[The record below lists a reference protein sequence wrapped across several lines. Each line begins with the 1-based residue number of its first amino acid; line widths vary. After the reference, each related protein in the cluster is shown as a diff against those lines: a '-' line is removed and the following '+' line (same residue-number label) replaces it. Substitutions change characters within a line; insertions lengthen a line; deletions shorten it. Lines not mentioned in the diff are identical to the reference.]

1 MTTLILVKNRDWYIP
16 ANTKSYKILVKL
28 GFPVTRLHKDSK
40 AILLLQMK
48 KHKVSVRVVPFSEVL
63 KKFQD
68 SLALTWK
75 TNELRD
81 AKMRARSIEIYVTK
95 RKETVE
101 AKKDLEEVKLK
112 VDRFLRRWGL
122 AGEAIYSEARG
133 LSKLYADITFSTH
146 RPPVLQVAKD
156 PQQVKKNI
164 VELGN
169 FRLMSLVDG
178 KMFHWWLEVKT
189 GPKWALVKYSKCLL
203 TEITDPTGL
212 ISDLIVGYN
221 K

>member
-16 ANTKSYKILVKL
+16 ANAKSYKILVKL
-28 GFPVTRLHKDSK
+28 GFPVMRLHKDSK
-40 AILLLQMK
+40 AILLLQTK
-48 KHKVSVRVVPFSEVL
+48 KHKVNVKVVQFRDVL
-63 KKFQD
+63 KQFQEAITK
-68 SLALTWK
+68 SWK
-75 TNELRD
+75 TNDLRD
-81 AKMRARSIEIYVTK
+81 VKMRARSIEIFVTK
-95 RKETVE
+95 RKETE
-101 AKKDLEEVKLK
+101 NARKDLEEAKLK
-112 VDRFLRRWGL
+112 IDKFLRRWGL

-133 LSKLYADITFSTH
+133 LSKLYADITFSNH
-146 RPPVLQVAKD
+146 RVPVLQVSKD
-156 PQQVKKNI
+156 PHQAKKNI

-189 GPKWALVKYSKCLL
+189 GPKWSLVKYSKCLL